1 MYFFQKNKYKIMLI
15 AATVLLVVLIIVGS
29 VVNRKKAGGVSNAVG
44 TVLSPAQNLLADAGN
59 SVSGFFEYLTNMN
72 RYEKENKA
80 LRERIATLEDELR
93 KTDDLKAENERLRK
107 MLDLRENEKEYATV
121 AADIIA
127 FEMDNLSKSYT
138 INKGI
143 KDGITQNC
151 AVITPYGLV
160 GYVSEVGRNWAKISP
175 IVDSKVSVSASVM
188 RVSNMAIVQGDMT
201 LMEDGLCKMTYVA
214 KDSGIEIGDHVETS
228 GAGGIIPAGIYIGKV
243 SEIKDDL
250 TGVSKEVIIKPGV
263 DFSNLNEVMVIKNV

>member
-59 SVSGFFEYLTNMN
+59 SVSGFFKYLTNMN